1 MNRRKLFLIGFLA
14 LIVAGMLTVVA
25 YRSSVGKLAT
35 IRANSTTVVVA
46 TKDLGLGQRV
56 GTDDIRLAEFAA
68 ANVPEGAFRDPKE
81 LVGRGVIAAISKNEI
96 LLPNK
101 IAALNAGVGLPA
113 MIPPDMRA
121 VSVKVNDV
129 VGVAGFV
136 GPGTR
141 VDVLVTGSPSNN
153 TQDTVTTTVLENV
166 EVLAAG
172 QKIQPNAEGKP
183 ENVPVITLLVT
194 PADAQT
200 LTLASTEGKIQLS
213 LRSPIDAKKP
223 NTTPVHK
230 TTLYRVA
237 APELAERPRKVLVA
251 KKKTEAPPAP
261 RSVEVFRGIKVE
273 TAKF

>member
-1 MNRRKLFLIGFLA
+1 
-14 LIVAGMLTVVA
+14 
-25 YRSSVGKLAT
+25 
-35 IRANSTTVVVA
+35 
-46 TKDLGLGQRV
+46 
-56 GTDDIRLAEFAA
+56 
-68 ANVPEGAFRDPKE
+68 
-81 LVGRGVIAAISKNEI
+81 
-96 LLPNK
+96 
-101 IAALNAGVGLPA
+101 
-113 MIPPDMRA
+113 
-121 VSVKVNDV
+121 
-129 VGVAGFV
+129 
-136 GPGTR
+136 
-141 VDVLVTGSPSNN
+141 VTGSPSNN

-230 TTLYRVA
+230 TTLYRVP
-237 APELAERPRKVLVA
+237 APELAERPRKVVVA

>member
-1 MNRRKLFLIGFLA
+1 
-14 LIVAGMLTVVA
+14 MLTVVA

-81 LVGRGVIAAISKNEI
+81 LVGRGVIAPISKNEI

-230 TTLYRVA
+230 TTLYRVP
-237 APELAERPRKVLVA
+237 APELAERPRKVMVA

>member
-1 MNRRKLFLIGFLA
+1 MSL
-14 LIVAGMLTVVA
+14 LTWWTSQTKMTCTSPSLRPSRDNVS
-25 YRSSVGKLAT
+25 RLHFPPCL
-35 IRANSTTVVVA
+35 STKILT
-46 TKDLGLGQRV
+46 
-56 GTDDIRLAEFAA
+56 
-68 ANVPEGAFRDPKE
+68 
-81 LVGRGVIAAISKNEI
+81 GVIAAIFKNEI

-200 LTLASTEGKIQLS
+200 LTLASTEGKIQL
-213 LRSPIDAKKP
+213 
-223 NTTPVHK
+223 
-230 TTLYRVA
+230 
-237 APELAERPRKVLVA
+237 
-251 KKKTEAPPAP
+251 
-261 RSVEVFRGIKVE
+261 
-273 TAKF
+273 